1 MRAIVAAA
9 RSGDLKV
16 TPRLVVSNN
25 QDCPALDFARSEGLP
40 WRHISATTEGGPDAA
55 DRAIAAAMDEAG
67 VQLIVLSVYLLKL
80 RPATL
85 RRYRSRILNIH
96 PALLPRYGGQ
106 GMYGRRVHDAVLANH
121 DAFTGATVHL
131 VDADYDT
138 GPILAQQPIAVSPQ
152 DTAADIE
159 RNVMAMEPGLFVS
172 TLRQLAEGSLTLPNP
187 VA

>member
-9 RSGDLKV
+9 RSGDLNA

-25 QDCPALDFARSEGLP
+25 ADCPALDYARSEGLP
-40 WRHISATTEGGPDAA
+40 WRHISATTEGGAEAA
-55 DRAIAAAMDEAG
+55 DQAIAAAMAEAG
-67 VQLIVLSVYLLKL
+67 VQLIVLSGYLRRLG
-80 RPATL
+80 PATL

-106 GMYGRRVHDAVLANH
+106 GMYGRRVHEAVLANR

-138 GPILAQQPIAVSPQ
+138 GPIIALQRVAVSPQ
-152 DTAADIE
+152 DTVEDIE
-159 RNVMAMEPGLFVS
+159 RNVMAVEPDLFVS
-172 TLRQLAEGSLTLPNP
+172 TLRQLAEGSLTLPDP
-187 VA
+187 VS